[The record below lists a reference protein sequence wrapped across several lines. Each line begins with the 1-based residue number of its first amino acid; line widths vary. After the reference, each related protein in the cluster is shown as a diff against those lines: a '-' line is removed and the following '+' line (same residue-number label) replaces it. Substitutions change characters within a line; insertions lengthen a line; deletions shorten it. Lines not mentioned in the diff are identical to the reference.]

1 MDEYKDSATSLI
13 ADVDCT
19 AEGKSLCEKHDV
31 RGYPAIKYG
40 DPSDLQE
47 YNGGRTLADLRKFA
61 EENLGPTC
69 GPDNLDL
76 CDDAMKKLIA
86 KFEKMDVDELDIAI
100 EEGDAKV
107 AGLEAKS
114 KKTVDGLNAQVSSL
128 QGKIEKENKKKDAAV
143 AKITKKSNLKMMKIV
158 AASKKSAD
166 DDSGAD
172 DEKKKEDEL

>member
-1 MDEYKDSATSLI
+1 MEKYKDSTTTLI

-31 RGYPAIKYG
+31 RGYPAIKHG
-40 DPSDLQE
+40 DPADLQE
-47 YNGGRTLADLRKFA
+47 YNGGRTLSDLEKFA

-76 CDDAMKKLIA
+76 CDDAMKKMIA
-86 KFEKMDVDELDIAI
+86 KFQKMDVDEVDIAI

-107 AGLEAKS
+107 AGIEARS

-128 QGKIEKENKKKDAAV
+128 QGKISKENSKNDAAI
-143 AKITKKSNLKMMKIV
+143 AKLTKKSGLKMMKIV
-158 AASKKSAD
+158 AESKKTKD
-166 DDSGAD
+166 DDFDKD
-172 DEKKKEDEL
+172 DAEKKEDEL